1 MQTAFLFDCDGVVL
15 DTEPQYSRFWE
26 RIGRA
31 RFPGDAQFAQR
42 IKGQTLTAIKRRY
55 FAASPA
61 DMAWIDRELEAY
73 ELQMDYTYV
82 PGSRGFVE
90 ACRAAGFPTAL
101 VTSSD
106 RAKMARVSRARPEF
120 HTLFDRVFTAE
131 DAPRSKPAP
140 DCNLAA
146 ARHFGLEPGRCVV
159 VEDSLNGLRAA
170 RQSGARVV
178 GLATGLPASELAPCC
193 DFVLH
198 SLRGLSPADVLDRLR
213 M

>member
-31 RFPGDAQFAQR
+31 RFPADAEFAQR
-42 IKGQTLTAIKRRY
+42 IKGQTLMAIKQRY
-55 FAASPA
+55 FATAPA
-61 DMAWIDRELEAY
+61 DLAWIDSELETY
-73 ELQMDYTYV
+73 ELQMDYAYV
-82 PGSRGFVE
+82 PGSRSFLE

-106 RAKMARVSRARPEF
+106 RAKMARVGRARPEF

-140 DCNLAA
+140 DCYLAA

-159 VEDSLNGLRAA
+159 MEDSLNGLRAA
-170 RQSGARVV
+170 RQSGAHVV
-178 GLATGLPASELAPCC
+178 GLATGLPEAELAPWC
-193 DFVLH
+193 DLVLP
-198 SLRGLSPADVLDRLR
+198 SLHGLSPGDVLSRLR